1 MGKGRLAARPMM
13 TIDGAQHSGS
23 GTIVRSAVALAA
35 LLGQPLHIVNARA
48 KRPKPGLRPQHL
60 AAVRACAE
68 LCEATTEGLGV
79 GSQDFTFVPGK
90 RIHGGTFAWDIG
102 TAGSATML
110 ALSIVPLAC
119 FADRPV
125 TARITGGVFQDF
137 APSPFHMQNVLAP
150 LLARMGATVELEVVR
165 AGYIPLGA
173 GVIQL
178 RVGPVKRTLTAL
190 AMTEPGEFHHARG
203 IAFSSLLAERRVS
216 TRMAQVCTEK
226 LREAGLSCQI
236 DEVYDTEAAHAGASL
251 AAWAQSS
258 TGCVLGAD
266 RAGALRRSSEAI
278 GRFVA
283 ATLLEDMT
291 IGATVDRHF
300 ADQLVLFAT
309 LAEGMTTYVV
319 PRPTEHLDSNLWL
332 AEQGGARVECHGQQV
347 TIEGLGVERSH

>member
-1 MGKGRLAARPMM
+1 MM
-13 TIDGAQHSGS
+13 TIDGAQKSGS
-23 GTIVRSAVALAA
+23 GTIVRYAVALAA
-35 LLGQPLHIVNARA
+35 LLGRPLHVINARA

-68 LCEATTEGLGV
+68 LCEATTDGLGV
-79 GSQDFTFVPGK
+79 GSQDFTFVPGR
-90 RIHGGTFAWDIG
+90 RIHGGTFTWDIG

-137 APSPFHMQNVLAP
+137 APSPFHMQHVLAP

-173 GVIQL
+173 GVVRL
-178 RVGPVKRTLTAL
+178 RVIPVKRALAAL
-190 AMTEPGEFHHARG
+190 AMAEQGDFHQVRG

-216 TRMAQVCTEK
+216 TRMAQVCAER
-226 LREAGLSCQI
+226 LRDVGLACQI
-236 DEVYDTEAAHAGASL
+236 DEVYDTEAAHAGAGL
-251 AAWAQSS
+251 AAWAQGS

-266 RAGALRRSSEAI
+266 RAGAFRRSSEAI

-283 ATLLEDMT
+283 TTLLEDMT
-291 IGATVDRHF
+291 SGATVDRHL

-309 LAEGMTTYVV
+309 LAQGTTTYVV

-332 AEQGGARVECHGQQV
+332 AEQYGATVAGHGHQV
-347 TIEGLGVERSH
+347 TIAGLGVERMH